1 MQPLGCT
8 IWYISW
14 YLREYPSD
22 IDGGMIRKMAESTAP
37 EQETISISRSIWID
51 TPVERAWQAVTS
63 DEMLTKWYSPGSI
76 WKIPSLNIGETAEF
90 YLLTNYEDPEADKTL
105 LTAAIEAAEPNK
117 KLTLRWNANP
127 NFPGMLLVT
136 SFILEEENGGTK
148 VTIYETGYETVKEEE
163 RQMWLDGVGEGYT
176 AALENLKS
184 LIEKGE
190 LLHQ

>member
-1 MQPLGCT
+1 
-8 IWYISW
+8 
-14 YLREYPSD
+14 
-22 IDGGMIRKMAESTAP
+22 MIRKMAESTAP
-37 EQETISISRSIWID
+37 EQETISVSRSIWID

-76 WKIPSLNIGETAEF
+76 WKIPSVVVGATAEF

-105 LTAAIEAAEPNK
+105 LTAAIEAVEPNK

-176 AALENLKS
+176 AALDNLKS